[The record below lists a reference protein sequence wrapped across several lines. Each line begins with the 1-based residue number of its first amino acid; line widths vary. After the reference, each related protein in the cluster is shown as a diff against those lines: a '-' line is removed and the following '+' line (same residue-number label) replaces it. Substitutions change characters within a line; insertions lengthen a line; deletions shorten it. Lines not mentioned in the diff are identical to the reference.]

1 MVHHAYYHI
10 LYALKWGILTIFNT
24 LLNCISLLAFNSF
37 IQPLLKKIIT
47 PSHIHRHTQINIF
60 KHCFESLYNYTTL
73 AVLAQ
78 IQHASLIKLFINFLL
93 TSPSTTKHRLR
104 RRVAGPAR
112 LLRSGFWQSFFNLII
127 LNLFIVKKCKLY
139 NATSRNNI
147 SMRSKTAIYISGSK
161 IYHKYILPPFLL
173 FIPFYISDMHV
184 VFLLFWEVIIIP

>member
-1 MVHHAYYHI
+1 MAWLDSSAYKTLSPELPSPSSSSNNKCLCVNGTSCMSYYHI
-10 LYALKWGILTIFNT
+10 LYALKWGILTISNT
-24 LLNCISLLAFNSF
+24 LLNCISLLAFTSF

-78 IQHASLIKLFINFLL
+78 IQHAALTNYLSTSFLL

-112 LLRSGFWQSFFNLII
+112 LLRSGFWQSFF
-127 LNLFIVKKCKLY
+127 
-139 NATSRNNI
+139 
-147 SMRSKTAIYISGSK
+147 
-161 IYHKYILPPFLL
+161 
-173 FIPFYISDMHV
+173 
-184 VFLLFWEVIIIP
+184 